1 MYRFGPRE
9 IAALLRTTRF
19 TDPAAVDAWDQWFRW
34 REGGRLRDRT
44 IDATWTR
51 VAQALA
57 TTGGTDTH
65 GARRY
70 ADAFSAWQLLPDER
84 LLALAGTG
92 QALNGLHSP
101 CAMLNV
107 ASFVIAPGTGHAH
120 FDDDGFLATGALAV
134 RLLDDALLMVHGRL
148 PIDSRLRIGIV
159 GFADALAVLGME
171 YGQTRSL
178 QFAQRLG
185 RLLDRGT
192 LLGMFELL
200 EERGG
205 GTPPPPDRLCQWRER
220 GSPNDL
226 VEAIARRGQRHG
238 ALTTLLPCPRLALL
252 ANAAS
257 QGIEPQDGTPPASGR
272 SAGRSVALTHTATT
286 HVARLAVHAT
296 IAPWI
301 DETL

>member
-1 MYRFGPRE
+1 M
-9 IAALLRTTRF
+9 LRATRF

-34 REGGRLRDRT
+34 REGGRLHDRT
-44 IDATWTR
+44 IDATWAR

-57 TTGGTDTH
+57 ATGGTDTH

-70 ADAFSAWQLLPDER
+70 ADAFSAWQLVPDER

-92 QALNGLHSP
+92 QRLDRLESP

-107 ASFVIAPGTGHAH
+107 AGFVMAPGTGHAH
-120 FDDDGFLATGALAV
+120 LDEDAFLATGALAV
-134 RLLDDALLMVHGRL
+134 RLLDDALLLAHSRL
-148 PIDSRLRIGIV
+148 PADSRLRIGIV
-159 GFADALAVLGME
+159 GFADALTLLGVD
-171 YGQTRSL
+171 YGQARSL
-178 QFAQRLG
+178 QLAQRLG

-205 GTPPPPDRLCQWRER
+205 GTPPPTDRQRQWRQR
-220 GSPNDL
+220 GSPSDL
-226 VEAIARRGQRHG
+226 VEAIARRGQRHA
-238 ALTTLLPCPRLALL
+238 ALTTLRPCPRLALL

-257 QGIEPQDGTPPASGR
+257 EGIEPRSCNAPTSTRGSGR
-272 SAGRSVALTHTATT
+272 GVVAAPPPSAHT
-286 HVARLAVHAT
+286 ARLAIHAA

-301 DETL
+301 DEAD